1 MKRISHNSI
10 SRDSSRHTLHST
22 LYTPHFALYTL
33 TLRTLHFTL
42 NTPHSTFYTPRSTRY
57 TPHST
62 LYTVHSRL
70 CLPRKIAFHT
80 RLSFRKCCSCHA
92 KWHSHD
98 VPHLP
103 RNLSPLHA
111 ALTMQFAKNTSQST
125 LHTLHPTPCKLH
137 SYTLHS
143 TLYSW
148 HSTLYMLRSTLHCTP
163 PHSKLYTLQIT
174 LHRALLTALATQ
186 NSIPH
191 TTDLHQMLR
200 LPRKMTLSKLDGSL
214 ARNIDCEVGGFGV
227 IRNELVG
234 KHWFENLIKF
244 EDVSHE
250 MLVLRLQHLSSR
262 FFGFLVVYM
271 GKAAKTCHFI
281 SMVSNRLQCRF
292 CTAVFFITSYK
303 IHLKMPRL
311 PRILH
316 FATNWRSL
324 TMRYSK
330 KTRDATRLKC
340 CACKMAMED
349 SKVLRRAAPAT
360 KNPTQLLKTTE
371 KYCVCHTERLWTR
384 YETCWNVTKYQ
395 ACHAKSHAVFE
406 TSI

>member
-1 MKRISHNSI
+1 MQNDILTMSHTCHAI
-10 SRDSSRHTLHST
+10 CHHST
-22 LYTPHFALYTL
+22 QPWQC
-33 TLRTLHFTL
+33 
-42 NTPHSTFYTPRSTRY
+42 NS
-57 TPHST
+57 
-62 LYTVHSRL
+62 
-70 CLPRKIAFHT
+70 
-80 RLSFRKCCSCHA
+80 
-92 KWHSHD
+92 
-98 VPHLP
+98 
-103 RNLSPLHA
+103 
-111 ALTMQFAKNTSQST
+111 QKNTSQST
-125 LHTLHPTPCKLH
+125 LHTLHSTPCKLH

-234 KHWFENLIKF
+234 KPWFGATECENLIKF

-271 GKAAKTCHFI
+271 GKAAKNLSFHFDGVKQVAM
-281 SMVSNRLQCRF
+281 S
-292 CTAVFFITSYK
+292 FFARRCFSS
-303 IHLKMPRL
+303 HL
-311 PRILH
+311 
-316 FATNWRSL
+316 
-324 TMRYSK
+324 
-330 KTRDATRLKC
+330 
-340 CACKMAMED
+340 
-349 SKVLRRAAPAT
+349 
-360 KNPTQLLKTTE
+360 
-371 KYCVCHTERLWTR
+371 
-384 YETCWNVTKYQ
+384 TKY
-395 ACHAKSHAVFE
+395 
-406 TSI
+406 I